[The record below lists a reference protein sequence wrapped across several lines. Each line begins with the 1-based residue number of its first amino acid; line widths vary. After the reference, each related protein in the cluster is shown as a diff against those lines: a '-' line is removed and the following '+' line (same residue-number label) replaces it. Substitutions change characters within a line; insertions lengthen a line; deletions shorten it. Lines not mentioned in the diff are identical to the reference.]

1 MSLKKVAGT
10 APGNRFATKLSFQKI
25 TKTKPEKSLIVIL
38 PKKSGR
44 DSFGHISMRHQ
55 GGREKR
61 HFRLIDWKRDKK
73 DIFGVVSA
81 IEYDPNRTGNIALIN
96 YSDGEKRYITAY
108 EGIKV
113 GDKIIS
119 GENAEI
125 KNGNALPL
133 AKIPVGTVV
142 HNLELT
148 PGKGAQLVRSAGSSA
163 TILARENGFCHLKF
177 PSREIRLVKEGCCA
191 TIGTVGNADWK
202 NVKLGKAGRKRH
214 MGIRPGVRGVAQH
227 PASHPHGG
235 GEGRSGIGMP
245 SPKSPWGKKTLGKRT
260 RNRKKYSNKMIVQR
274 RKK

>member
-1 MSLKKVAGT
+1 MALKDVTGT
-10 APGNRFATKLSFQKI
+10 SPGLRFATKLSNKEI

-44 DSFGHISMRHQ
+44 DSFGHVSMRHQ

-61 HFRLIDWKRDKK
+61 YFRAIDWKRDKK
-73 DIFGVVSA
+73 DIAGTVST
-81 IEYDPNRTGNIALIN
+81 IEYDPNRTGNIALIH
-96 YSDGEKRYITAY
+96 YADGEKRYILAY

-113 GDKIIS
+113 GDKIVS
-119 GENAEI
+119 SDNAEI
-125 KNGNALPL
+125 KNGNTLPL
-133 AKIPVGTVV
+133 AKMPVGTVV
-142 HNLELT
+142 HNLELI
-148 PGKGAQLVRSAGSSA
+148 PHKGAQLVRSAGA
-163 TILARENGFCHLKF
+163 GALILARENSFCHIKF
-177 PSREIRLVKEGCCA
+177 PSGEVRLVKEGCYA
-191 TIGTVGNADWK
+191 TIGTVGNVEWK

-214 MGIRPGVRGVAQH
+214 MGIRPTVRGVAQD
-227 PASHPHGG
+227 PRSHPHGG